1 MKKKTIPAILFIL
14 VFIVTY
20 LFLCFGIPGLRIKL
34 KADSAEVFLESVKAM
49 ALFKSI
55 ISLVA
60 GVVVRIILLFIEK
73 RCKNNMNLL
82 RR

>member
-49 ALFKSI
+49 ALFSP
-55 ISLVA
+55 
-60 GVVVRIILLFIEK
+60 
-73 RCKNNMNLL
+73 
-82 RR
+82 